1 MGLNL
6 KLQQG
11 VDSTE
16 NAIEEA
22 KQEQTAR
29 ESRKPPYTDEQMDE
43 ALKTVYRTGKQID
56 GANYL
61 NINKGTFNK
70 KIREIEEKEPERVK
84 RLKAEVEAE
93 RREKLLQEYEE
104 SVSAIPNNRT
114 EKTFEMLLEYATKE
128 ELEIMQGGNGSESD
142 WDKILKELIKRKS
155 ESITQAP
162 QKPETAPEPHEPI
175 KSTPSEE
182 KAEEKPNTKQEK
194 RVMGFRADV
203 NKIDLWKIYAE
214 ATEQEIGVM
223 CTAAIDE
230 YISNHELTADQRQIF
245 DIKIKA
251 LEAEKRIKAK
261 NR

>member
-1 MGLNL
+1 MASKNRLDQAAGASIGGFFS
-6 KLQQG
+6 KS
-11 VDSTE
+11 DESKPE
-16 NAIEEA
+16 P
-22 KQEQTAR
+22 EQTAR

-43 ALKTVYRTGKQID
+43 ALKTVYRTGKQQD
-56 GANYL
+56 GADYL
-61 NINKGTFNK
+61 QINKGTFSK

-84 RLKAEVEAE
+84 RLKTEVEAE
-93 RREKLLQEYEE
+93 KDT
-104 SVSAIPNNRT
+104 P
-114 EKTFEMLLEYATKE
+114 
-128 ELEIMQGGNGSESD
+128 
-142 WDKILKELIKRKS
+142 
-155 ESITQAP
+155 QAP

-182 KAEEKPNTKQEK
+182 KAAEKPNTKQEK

>member
-43 ALKTVYRTGKQID
+43 ALKTVYRTGKQQD
-56 GANYL
+56 GADYL
-61 NINKGTFNK
+61 QINKGTFSK

-93 RREKLLQEYEE
+93 KDT
-104 SVSAIPNNRT
+104 P
-114 EKTFEMLLEYATKE
+114 
-128 ELEIMQGGNGSESD
+128 
-142 WDKILKELIKRKS
+142 
-155 ESITQAP
+155 QAP

-175 KSTPSEE
+175 QTPVAEE
-182 KAEEKPNTKQEK
+182 KAEEKPNTKQK
-194 RVMGFRADV
+194 KQVFSFRATLD
-203 NKIDLWKIYAE
+203 NIADWKAYAT
-214 ATEQEIGVM
+214 ATGQTMENVG
-223 CTAAIDE
+223 TAAMNE
-230 YISNHELTADQRQIF
+230 YIDRHKLTGAEQAIF
-245 DIKIKA
+245 
-251 LEAEKRIKAK
+251 EAIKAK
-261 NR
+261 SEK

>member
-1 MGLNL
+1 MASKNRLDQAAGASIGGFFS
-6 KLQQG
+6 KS
-11 VDSTE
+11 DESKPE
-16 NAIEEA
+16 P
-22 KQEQTAR
+22 EQTAR

-43 ALKTVYRTGKQID
+43 ALKTVYRTGKQQD
-56 GANYL
+56 GADYL
-61 NINKGTFNK
+61 QINKGTFSK

-93 RREKLLQEYEE
+93 KDT
-104 SVSAIPNNRT
+104 P
-114 EKTFEMLLEYATKE
+114 
-128 ELEIMQGGNGSESD
+128 
-142 WDKILKELIKRKS
+142 
-155 ESITQAP
+155 QAP
-162 QKPETAPEPHEPI
+162 QKPETAPEPQEPI
-175 KSTPSEE
+175 KSTPTEE

-214 ATEQEIGVM
+214 ATGQEIGVM

>member
-43 ALKTVYRTGKQID
+43 ALKTVYRTGKQQD
-56 GANYL
+56 GADYL
-61 NINKGTFNK
+61 QINKGTFSK

-93 RREKLLQEYEE
+93 KDT
-104 SVSAIPNNRT
+104 P
-114 EKTFEMLLEYATKE
+114 
-128 ELEIMQGGNGSESD
+128 
-142 WDKILKELIKRKS
+142 
-155 ESITQAP
+155 QAP

-175 KSTPSEE
+175 QTPVAEE
-182 KAEEKPNTKQEK
+182 KAEEKPPTKPQK
-194 RVMGFRADV
+194 QSFSFRADQS
-203 NKIDLWKIYAE
+203 KIENWKLYAE
-214 ATEQEIGVM
+214 TIGTKDIGTLW
-223 CTAAIDE
+223 TAAIDE
-230 YISNHELTADQRQIF
+230 YISNHALTADQQAIY
-245 DIKIKA
+245 DLKKKA
-251 LEAEKRIKAK
+251 AEMAK
-261 NR
+261 KQK

>member
-93 RREKLLQEYEE
+93 KDT
-104 SVSAIPNNRT
+104 P
-114 EKTFEMLLEYATKE
+114 
-128 ELEIMQGGNGSESD
+128 
-142 WDKILKELIKRKS
+142 
-155 ESITQAP
+155 QAQ

-175 KSTPSEE
+175 QTPVAEE
-182 KAEEKPNTKQEK
+182 KAEEKPPTKPQK
-194 RVMGFRADV
+194 QSFSFRADQS
-203 NKIDLWKIYAE
+203 KIENWKLYAE
-214 ATEQEIGVM
+214 TIGTKDIGTLW
-223 CTAAIDE
+223 TAAIDE
-230 YISNHELTADQRQIF
+230 YISNHALTSDQQAIY
-245 DIKIKA
+245 DLKKKA
-251 LEAEKRIKAK
+251 AEMAK
-261 NR
+261 KQK